1 MLSSAAAVGSAF
13 CRRREQ
19 AALDCSALSE
29 LDRGSER
36 GSETTTRGGSFECSV
51 CIVQFLSS
59 RKPVLELHLL
69 MVSESVASYRARG
82 RSGVGGGAGL
92 RRCSSRGLQ
101 QRRGWVMCFGS
112 AAALG
117 KQTRLQSALLLLVF
131 GYSSGD
137 LQRRGSAGES
147 ECGIFNWRRQ
157 W

>member
-1 MLSSAAAVGSAF
+1 M
-13 CRRREQ
+13 
-19 AALDCSALSE
+19 
-29 LDRGSER
+29 GSEM
-36 GSETTTRGGSFECSV
+36 
-51 CIVQFLSS
+51 CIRDRFLSS

-69 MVSESVASYRARG
+69 MVSESVASYRLVGVLSAAASVAWCFAQVTAA
-82 RSGVGGGAGL
+82 SGMGDVL
-92 RRCSSRGLQ
+92 
-101 QRRGWVMCFGS
+101 GS

-147 ECGIFNWRRQ
+147 RCGIFNWRRQ